1 MMKKKLENKIIN
13 KLAKILNVK
22 KEILIKKDDFSLLE
36 SWDSLKH
43 LEIITEV
50 DEILDNR
57 LSKIKNAEQL
67 TSLKK
72 ILNLV
77 KKMK

>member
-72 ILNLV
+72 ILNLI
-77 KKMK
+77 KK

>member
-1 MMKKKLENKIIN
+1 MKKKIEDQIISGIS
-13 KLAKILNVK
+13 KILSIK
-22 KEILIKKDDFSLLE
+22 QKDLIDKDDLTRFE
-36 SWDSLKH
+36 EWDSLKH

-72 ILNLV
+72 ILNLI
-77 KKMK
+77 KK

>member
-1 MMKKKLENKIIN
+1 MKNKLETKIIN
-13 KLAKILNVK
+13 KLSKILKVK
-22 KEILIKKDDFSLLE
+22 KEILIKKDDFSSIK

-43 LEIITEV
+43 LEIITEI
-50 DEILDNR
+50 DQILDNK

-77 KKMK
+77 KNINK

>member
-1 MMKKKLENKIIN
+1 MKNKIKIKIIN
-13 KLAKILNVK
+13 KLTKILKVK

-36 SWDSLKH
+36 NWDSLIH
-43 LEIITEV
+43 LEIITEI
-50 DEILDNR
+50 DQILNNK
-57 LSKIKNAEQL
+57 LSKIKNADQL

-77 KKMK
+77 KKYK

>member
-1 MMKKKLENKIIN
+1 MKKKLENKIIN

-72 ILNLV
+72 ILNLI
-77 KKMK
+77 KK

>member
-1 MMKKKLENKIIN
+1 MTKNVENKIIN
-13 KLAKILNVK
+13 KLAKILKVK
-22 KEILIKKDDFSLLE
+22 KEMLIKKDDFSLLE
-36 SWDSLKH
+36 NWDSLKH
-43 LEIITEV
+43 LEIITEI

-77 KKMK
+77 KKIK

>member
-1 MMKKKLENKIIN
+1 MTKNLENKIIN
-13 KLAKILNVK
+13 KLAKILKVK
-22 KEILIKKDDFSLLE
+22 KEMLIKKDDFSLLE
-36 SWDSLKH
+36 NWDSLKH
-43 LEIITEV
+43 LEIITEI

-77 KKMK
+77 KKIK

>member
-1 MMKKKLENKIIN
+1 MTKNLENKIIN
-13 KLAKILNVK
+13 KLAKILKVK
-22 KEILIKKDDFSLLE
+22 KEMLIKKDDFSLLE
-36 SWDSLKH
+36 NWDSLKH
-43 LEIITEV
+43 LEIITEI
-50 DEILDNR
+50 DEILNNR

-77 KKMK
+77 KKIK

>member
-1 MMKKKLENKIIN
+1 MEKNLETKIIS
-13 KLAKILNVK
+13 KLAKILKVK
-22 KEILIKKDDFSLLE
+22 KEVLIKNDDFSLLE
-36 SWDSLKH
+36 NWDSLIH
-43 LEIITEV
+43 LEIITTI

>member
-1 MMKKKLENKIIN
+1 MKNKLETKIIN
-13 KLAKILNVK
+13 KLSKILKIK
-22 KEILIKKDDFSLLE
+22 KEIFIKKDDFSSLE
-36 SWDSLKH
+36 NWDSLKH
-43 LEIITEV
+43 LEIITEI
-50 DEILDNR
+50 DQILNNK

-77 KKMK
+77 KKYK

>member
-1 MMKKKLENKIIN
+1 MKNTLEIKIID
-13 KLAKILNVK
+13 KLSKILKVK

-36 SWDSLKH
+36 NWDSLKH
-43 LEIITEV
+43 LEIITEINQ
-50 DEILDNR
+50 ILSNK

-72 ILNLV
+72 ILKLV
-77 KKMK
+77 KKYK

>member
-36 SWDSLKH
+36 NWDSLKH
-43 LEIITEV
+43 LEIITEI

-77 KKMK
+77 KKIK

>member
-1 MMKKKLENKIIN
+1 MINNLETKIVG
-13 KLAKILNVK
+13 KLAKILKVK
-22 KEILIKKDDFSLLE
+22 KEVLIKKDDFSLLE
-36 SWDSLKH
+36 NWDSLKH
-43 LEIITEV
+43 LEIITQI

-72 ILNLV
+72 ILHLV
-77 KKMK
+77 EKMK

>member
-1 MMKKKLENKIIN
+1 M
-13 KLAKILNVK
+13 
-22 KEILIKKDDFSLLE
+22 LIKKDDFSLLE
-36 SWDSLKH
+36 NWDSLKH
-43 LEIITEV
+43 LEIITEI

-77 KKMK
+77 KKIK

>member
-1 MMKKKLENKIIN
+1 MKNKLETKIIN
-13 KLAKILNVK
+13 KLSKILKVK
-22 KEILIKKDDFSLLE
+22 KEILIKKDDFSSLE
-36 SWDSLKH
+36 NWDSLKH
-43 LEIITEV
+43 LEIITEI
-50 DEILDNR
+50 DQILNNK

-77 KKMK
+77 KKYK

>member
-36 SWDSLKH
+36 SWESLKH

-72 ILNLV
+72 ILNLI
-77 KKMK
+77 KK

>member
-1 MMKKKLENKIIN
+1 MKNKLETKIIN
-13 KLAKILNVK
+13 KLSKILKVK
-22 KEILIKKDDFSLLE
+22 KEILIKKDDFSSIK

-43 LEIITEV
+43 LEIITEI
-50 DEILDNR
+50 DQILDNK

-77 KKMK
+77 KKYK

>member
-1 MMKKKLENKIIN
+1 MKNKLETKIIN
-13 KLAKILNVK
+13 KLSKILKVK

-36 SWDSLKH
+36 NWDSLIH
-43 LEIITEV
+43 LEIITEI
-50 DEILDNR
+50 DQILNNK
-57 LSKIKNAEQL
+57 LSKIKNADQL

-77 KKMK
+77 KKYK

>member
-1 MMKKKLENKIIN
+1 MKNKLETKIIN
-13 KLAKILNVK
+13 KLSKILKVK

-36 SWDSLKH
+36 NWDSLKH
-43 LEIITEV
+43 LEIITEINQ
-50 DEILDNR
+50 ILDNK

-72 ILNLV
+72 ILKLV
-77 KKMK
+77 KKYK

>member
-1 MMKKKLENKIIN
+1 MKNKLETKIIN
-13 KLAKILNVK
+13 KLSKILKVK

-36 SWDSLKH
+36 NWDSLIH
-43 LEIITEV
+43 LEIITEI
-50 DEILDNR
+50 DQTLNNK
-57 LSKIKNAEQL
+57 LSKIKNADQL

-77 KKMK
+77 KKYK

>member
-1 MMKKKLENKIIN
+1 MTKNLENKIIN
-13 KLAKILNVK
+13 KLAKILKVK
-22 KEILIKKDDFSLLE
+22 KEMLIKKDDFSLLE
-36 SWDSLKH
+36 NWDSLMH
-43 LEIITEV
+43 LEIITQI

-77 KKMK
+77 KKIK

>member
-1 MMKKKLENKIIN
+1 MTKNLENKIIK
-13 KLAKILNVK
+13 KLAKILKVK
-22 KEILIKKDDFSLLE
+22 KEMLIKKDDFSLLE
-36 SWDSLKH
+36 NWDSLKH
-43 LEIITEV
+43 LEIITEI

-77 KKMK
+77 KKIK